1 MNGKCGQT
9 LGTDDRR
16 TFMKVLG
23 ADKDVSL
30 RQTLG
35 NDNNNAMSDCKR
47 GFIIVLLTVLFHMIQ
62 TTLIKKLK

>member
-1 MNGKCGQT
+1 MKRKCGQR
-9 LGTDDRR
+9 LATDDRR

-35 NDNNNAMSDCKR
+35 NNNNDAMFDCKN
-47 GFIIVLLTVLFHMIQ
+47 GFIIVLLTVLFDMVQ

>member
-47 GFIIVLLTVLFHMIQ
+47 GFIIVLLPDSSFSYDPNHTHQ
-62 TTLIKKLK
+62 ET